1 MQETAESL
9 RRLIAQYQDRLSE
22 GATSDMVIF
31 CIQAIRAA
39 EQKLAEI
46 EGQQKQPPSPAANEL
61 ARRRRKAGV

>member
-1 MQETAESL
+1 MQETAKAL
-9 RRLIAQYQDRLSE
+9 RHLIAQYQERLSE

-46 EGQQKQPPSPAANEL
+46 ESQQEQASSPAACER
-61 ARRRRKAGV
+61 AAVRRR